1 MCLILYELCSKF
13 LCNHP
18 YENTL
23 IEAVAIPL
31 FTLMGTLCALSCA
44 RKLGGGT

>member
-1 MCLILYELCSKF
+1 MSYVKALPIPLF
-13 LCNHP
+13 
-18 YENTL
+18 TL
-23 IEAVAIPL
+23 IKAVAIPL